1 MSKLEEIKQSIS
13 SDWQKVRCKECLDII
28 YKWKEEQLY
37 MNKNSYRPIALSS
50 IWIYV
55 MRRQD
60 QSQRVISLYAAYKN
74 RRFVKSNSYKCIGIL
89 MTIHI
94 KSRMLTIISLES
106 FFKNYLIQSY
116 MNLFYSV

>member
-1 MSKLEEIKQSIS
+1 
-13 SDWQKVRCKECLDII
+13 
-28 YKWKEEQLY
+28 

-50 IWIYV
+50 I
-55 MRRQD
+55 MCRQD

-94 KSRMLTIISLES
+94 KSRMLTIITLES
-106 FFKNYLIQSY
+106 FFQE
-116 MNLFYSV
+116 LFDTIIHEFIL